1 MNMKSLKIKYI
12 KQPLFLVAGVAM
24 MVSFL
29 LTTFSSCSDEK
40 EETDLTQYVDP
51 FIGTDGHG
59 HVFMGAN
66 VPFGMVQLGP
76 TQITHGWDWCS
87 GYHYSDSTI
96 LGFGHTHLSG
106 TGIGDLGD
114 ISLMPVAGEVTF
126 ARGTLPDPSTG
137 LYSFFSHEN
146 ETARPGYY
154 AVHLDRFGI
163 DVELT
168 ASKRV
173 GFHSYR
179 FPESNTARAVVID
192 LETGIGWDN
201 PVKSHITQVNDT
213 TVAGY
218 RFSRGWAKDQRVYFT
233 AVFSHP
239 IQKFTVFDSLR
250 VNPLRDEEMHSVFGR
265 ADFADGIKEP
275 VKVKVALSPVSTD
288 NAMQNLMSEI
298 PHWNF
303 ERVVEDAKKAWN
315 GELSKIKVETS
326 NEVDKRVF
334 YTAMYHSMI
343 APSLFSDVNG
353 DYRGADGKTYND
365 ESFTNYTTLS
375 LWDTYR
381 AAHPLM
387 TIIHP
392 EMTQNIGETMLKIY
406 EQQGKLPV
414 WHLVGNETDCMVG
427 NPGIPVLAD
436 MILKGYN
443 LDEELAF
450 EAMKSSAMLDER
462 GLGWLKE
469 YGYIP
474 YDKEET
480 FESVAKGLEY
490 ALADWS
496 VARIAQRLGKDED
509 ADYFNKR
516 AQSYQIYFDKDSRFM
531 RGVSSKGEF
540 REPFNP
546 FHSTH
551 REDDYTEGNAWQY
564 TWLVPHDVHGLVE
577 LFGSE
582 DAFLAKLD
590 SLFVV
595 EGDMGEDASPDI
607 SGLIGQ
613 YAHGNEPGHHV
624 TYLYP
629 FVGRPDKTAE
639 KVRYI
644 LTTLYHDKPDGLC
657 GNEDVGQM
665 SAWYIL
671 SALGFYQVAP
681 AGGPYVFGSPLFDKA
696 VVNVGDNKTF
706 TVVAHNNSR
715 ENIYIQSAKLNG
727 EPYTKSFISYD
738 DIKAGGTLE
747 FEMGNT
753 PSPTFGVDKSSRP

>member
-1 MNMKSLKIKYI
+1 MKEQIMNNI
-12 KQPLFLVAGVAM
+12 KQQSFLVVLGVA
-24 MVSFL
+24 VSAFL
-29 LTTFSSCSDEK
+29 LLTVTSCST
-40 EETDLTQYVDP
+40 EEPKTDLTQYVDP

-76 TQITHGWDWCS
+76 TQITQGWDWCS

-96 LGFGHTHLSG
+96 LGFGHMHLSG

-114 ISLMPVAGEVTF
+114 ISFMPVAGEVTF

-168 ASKRV
+168 ATERV
-173 GFHSYR
+173 GFHTYR
-179 FPESNTARAVVID
+179 FPETTPSRAVVID

-201 PVKSHITQVNDT
+201 PIKSHITQLNDT

-218 RFSRGWAKDQRVYFT
+218 RFSKGWAVDQRVYFT

-239 IQKFTVFDSLR
+239 IQQFTVFDSLR
-250 VNPLRDEEMHSVFGR
+250 VNNLRNEEMHSVFGR
-265 ADFADGIKEP
+265 VDFADGIKEP
-275 VKVKVALSPVSTD
+275 IQVKVALSPVSTD
-288 NAMQNLMSEI
+288 NAMDNLQSEI
-298 PHWNF
+298 PHWDF
-303 ERVVEDAKKAWN
+303 DRVVAQANEAWN
-315 GELSKIKVETS
+315 IQLAKIEIETS
-326 NEVDKRVF
+326 NEADKRVF
-334 YTAMYHSMI
+334 YTALYHSMI
-343 APSLFSDVNG
+343 APSLFTDVNG
-353 DYRGADGKTYND
+353 DYRGSDGKTYND
-365 ESFTNYTTLS
+365 KSFTNYTTLS

-392 EMTQNIGETMLKIY
+392 EMTQDIGNTMLKIY

-436 MILKGYN
+436 LILKGYKI
-443 LDEELAF
+443 DEELAF
-450 EAMKSSAMLDER
+450 EAMKNSAMLDER

-496 VARIAQRLGKDED
+496 VAQIAQRLGKDED
-509 ADYFNKR
+509 AAYFNKR
-516 AQSYQIYFDKDSRFM
+516 AKSYQIYFDKDTRFM
-531 RGVSSKGEF
+531 RGVSSEGQF

-564 TWLVPHDVHGLVE
+564 TWLVPHDVHGLVD

-613 YAHGNEPGHHV
+613 YAHGNEPGHHA

-629 FVGRPDKTAE
+629 YVGRPDKTAE

-644 LTTLYHDKPDGLC
+644 LTNLYHDRPDGLC

-681 AGGPYVFGSPLFDKA
+681 SGGPYVFGSPLFDKA

-727 EPYTKSFISYD
+727 EPYTKSFISYE

-753 PSPTFGVDKSSRP
+753 PSSSFGVDKADRP